1 MITGSA
7 SEGYP
12 HPALLTDRKTVD
24 AATATTSSTDTVR
37 CRNNDCGKTADVN
50 DARKIFKTCHNC
62 SHVYCSRDCRRA
74 HWEKHRKTCLH
85 SRVGA
90 LCRRVLSLIKTDP
103 KSLLHVSMLARRG
116 FLSQGRGTV
125 RCLFTS
131 PESAEDYVN
140 NGLPAL
146 KDPSYVQWSDLPA
159 NDIGSEL
166 YAELLKLCKSYNPD
180 TRFVLY
186 VSICVL
192 SEIPTSGAVKWERQL
207 VSRCAKTKL
216 DKSLITKPSPPLHS
230 KSSEHPET
238 LILTSVPG
246 CPTSQKSRQICFI
259 NIQRHLRL
267 HGVSLRRHFPEVY
280 QNLCAYVEG
289 SLERFT
295 PVTIYPRD
303 SNTNKHFMCII
314 MPDADPEKLE
324 MVPTNSRRV
333 QTIDVSKEIS

>member
-1 MITGSA
+1 
-7 SEGYP
+7 
-12 HPALLTDRKTVD
+12 
-24 AATATTSSTDTVR
+24 
-37 CRNNDCGKTADVN
+37 
-50 DARKIFKTCHNC
+50 
-62 SHVYCSRDCRRA
+62 
-74 HWEKHRKTCLH
+74 
-85 SRVGA
+85 
-90 LCRRVLSLIKTDP
+90 
-103 KSLLHVSMLARRG
+103 MLARRG

-131 PESAEDYVN
+131 PETAEEYVN
-140 NGLPAL
+140 IGLSAL
-146 KDPSYVQWSDLPA
+146 KDPSYIQWADLPA

-166 YAELLKLCKSYNPD
+166 YSELLKLCKSYNPD

-216 DKSLITKPSPPLHS
+216 DKTLITKSSPPLNS
-230 KSSEHPET
+230 KSSEYPET

-246 CPTSQKSRQICFI
+246 CPNSQKARQICFI

-289 SLERFT
+289 TLDRFT

-324 MVPTNSRRV
+324 MVATNSKQV
-333 QTIDVSKEIS
+333 QTIDVSKEVS